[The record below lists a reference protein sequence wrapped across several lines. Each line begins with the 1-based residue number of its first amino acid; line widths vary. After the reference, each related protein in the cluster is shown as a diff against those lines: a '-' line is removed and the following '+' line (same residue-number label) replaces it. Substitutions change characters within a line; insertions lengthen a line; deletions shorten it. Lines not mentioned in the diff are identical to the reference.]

1 MKKLIFILMVVS
13 LSVGWAQKDNK
24 NNHRRFNKKFEELEK
39 IKLLE
44 TLNLDEETTLKF
56 FARRNESKNK
66 IVSLYEESVNNYDEL
81 EAILS
86 DDNGYSN
93 FDNLINRKLEIESQ
107 IINEKAKFLK
117 SLENIL
123 TKKQILKFV
132 LFERKFKKNVRDL
145 LIEKGRKRF
154 KKENLDK

>member
-1 MKKLIFILMVVS
+1 MVVS
-13 LSVGWAQKDNK
+13 VSVGWAQKNHEK
-24 NNHRRFNKKFEELEK
+24 NHRRFSKKFEELEK

-44 TLNLDEETTLKF
+44 TLNLDEATTLKF
-56 FARRNESKNK
+56 FARRNESRNK
-66 IVSLYEESVNNYDEL
+66 IESLNKESVNNYNEL
-81 EAILS
+81 ESILS

-93 FDNLINRKLEIESQ
+93 LDELISRKLEIESQ

-117 SLENIL
+117 SLNNIL
-123 TKKQILKFV
+123 TKEQILKFI